1 MLSYK
6 ESAILILKPERMLIQ
21 RVLTIYYMKTKDIS
35 QNNLKTAWTFWHIP
49 LLHISQTPPWNS
61 EGLGITCNHVEKE
74 KLRPRKGDGCTFSR
88 LLVFEAGTRIE
99 MHISRLLGDLFFHT
113 NMVLDCLCLGG
124 YKWATTFFYS
134 HWLPHSIPTDPKIET
149 HTYSHIH
156 TNTQRPHRIKL
167 KSYIQLVLL
176 S

>member
-1 MLSYK
+1 MLSYR

-35 QNNLKTAWTFWHIP
+35 QNNLKTAVRISWTFWHIP

-61 EGLGITCNHVEKE
+61 GGLGITCNHVEE

-88 LLVFEAGTRIE
+88 LLVFEDGTTIE

-134 HWLPHSIPTDPKIET
+134 HWLPHSIPTDPKIDTHTHTLT
-149 HTYSHIH
+149 HTYIQTHKGH
-156 TNTQRPHRIKL
+156 TEN
-167 KSYIQLVLL
+167 
-176 S
+176 